1 MKKLALTLAA
11 SVLTA
16 PAIAGPYVNVEAN
29 SSYTGSDFT
38 SRTTDAHVGWE
49 GDIGQLGYYIQ
60 GGPAFINGDA
70 VNGDT
75 QFSGKA
81 GGSVS
86 ATDKLDI
93 YGEVS
98 FLTAEGD
105 TDNSYGTKL
114 GVKYAF

>member
-1 MKKLALTLAA
+1 MKKIALALVA
-11 SVLTA
+11 SVFTA

-29 SSYTGSDFT
+29 SSYTGSDYSST
-38 SRTTDAHVGWE
+38 TTDAHVGWE

-60 GGPAFINGDA
+60 GGPAFIQGDA
-70 VNGDT
+70 VDGDT
-75 QFSGKA
+75 QFSGKF

-86 ATDKLDI
+86 ATDKLDV